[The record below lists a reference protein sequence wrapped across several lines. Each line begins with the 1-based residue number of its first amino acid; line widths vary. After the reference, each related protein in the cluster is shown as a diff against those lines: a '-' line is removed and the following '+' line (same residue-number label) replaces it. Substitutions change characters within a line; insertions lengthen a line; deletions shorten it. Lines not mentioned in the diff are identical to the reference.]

1 MMNPAGGFLLHMLLV
16 SLTHS
21 FTHSLTLIECHSIKN
36 MVFPKIQ
43 RLLRINRNDSF
54 EAWLGIHPNLNRGTT
69 ISLRGQELAEPSQAQ
84 PSPPKKNKPRSSC
97 SCQNERKTRPEKG
110 LHGEHLYKGFL
121 ESWNLS
127 LMSGRCSLL
136 VATSVWGK
144 GYGKRLCRSRS
155 WFCTTWMWCASKLRS
170 GCNHNPVMIGSTPL
184 LPFT

>member
-1 MMNPAGGFLLHMLLV
+1 MACPILLWRALSWTKSSWNFMMNPAGGFLLHMLLV

-84 PSPPKKNKPRSSC
+84 PSPAKPSKKNKPRSSC

-121 ESWNLS
+121 ES
-127 LMSGRCSLL
+127 
-136 VATSVWGK
+136 
-144 GYGKRLCRSRS
+144 
-155 WFCTTWMWCASKLRS
+155 
-170 GCNHNPVMIGSTPL
+170 
-184 LPFT
+184 